1 MGFIE
6 NFKIKRAA
14 KKAKA
19 VYQLALNE
27 WEQENRVLNAAL
39 DIFTTASKGDEPDD
53 LSLVQKKGEFEHS
66 GEGWKQK
73 FLMQISG
80 EAKLVID
87 GENHR
92 LIGLPFF
99 NAGNRNSQLRSKFNE
114 TFKSL
119 FSL

>member
-19 VYQLALNE
+19 LYQLELNE

-53 LSLVQKKGEFEHS
+53 LSLVQKKGELILWTGNGIYHEAGRTASTYVGGSS
-66 GEGWKQK
+66 G
-73 FLMQISG
+73 FSISHRFN
-80 EAKLVID
+80 LID
-87 GENHR
+87 
-92 LIGLPFF
+92 
-99 NAGNRNSQLRSKFNE
+99 
-114 TFKSL
+114 
-119 FSL
+119 